1 LSFALSSVRGRS
13 VRGGSG
19 DFRGRVGWN
28 LDTRRV
34 GSRLV
39 VQDLRVTFMS
49 KTAKVM
55 ATKVRT
61 TKVRAVSAMSAV
73 SAVRAVSAV
82 TAVSAVS
89 GAKVRATKVRT
100 TMSTKVRTTMSTKV
114 RTTMS
119 TKVRTT
125 K

>member
-1 LSFALSSVRGRS
+1 LSFALSVRGRS

-82 TAVSAVS
+82 SAVS
-89 GAKVRATKVRT
+89 GAKVRATKVRAT
-100 TMSTKVRTTMSTKV
+100 MSTKVRATMSTKVRTTMSTN
-114 RTTMS
+114 
-119 TKVRTT
+119 VRTT